1 MAIPII
7 SETRLINMFI
17 SANSLKEI
25 KELYSKNLT
34 SYSAREIKLIVRQL
48 AVKRLNINDSE
59 YIVKGDVRLS
69 ESDILFFNSALKRLK
84 KKEPFQYVLGETEFY
99 GLRINVDPRALIPR
113 PETEELVDWL
123 LACLDDE
130 AHHKI
135 ADLCAGS
142 GCIALSLKAHLGN
155 AEVIALEKATDTIEL
170 LNENKVRT
178 EIDISVKEFD
188 VLDESAYDS
197 FESNSFSCWVS
208 NPPYIPNSDKEG
220 MDENVMDHEPH
231 IALFVSDDDPI
242 QFYRAISSM
251 ALVYLKESGYLFF
264 EIHEQYSNEI
274 INLLEELNFVNIEL
288 RKDLQGKPRMLRAQK
303 SNFIP

>member
-1 MAIPII
+1 
-7 SETRLINMFI
+7 MFI

-34 SYSAREIKLIVRQL
+34 SYSGREIKLIVRQL
-48 AVKRLNINDSE
+48 AIKRLNISDSE
-59 YIVKGDVRLS
+59 YIVNGDVLLS

-99 GLRINVDPRALIPR
+99 GLCINVDTRALIPR

-123 LACLDDE
+123 LACLDHKT
-130 AHHKI
+130 HHKI

-142 GCIALSLKAHLGN
+142 GCIALAIKAHLN
-155 AEVIALEKATDTIEL
+155 NSDVIALEKATDAIGL
-170 LNENKVRT
+170 INENMVRT
-178 EIDISVKEFD
+178 EIDIEVKEFD
-188 VLDESAYDS
+188 VLDEGAYDR
-197 FESNSFSCWVS
+197 FQINSFSCWVS
-208 NPPYIPNSDKEG
+208 NPPYIPSSDKEW
-220 MDENVMDHEPH
+220 MEENVIDHEPH
-231 IALFVSDDDPI
+231 LALFVADSDPI
-242 QFYRAISSM
+242 QFYRAISSK

-264 EIHEQYSNEI
+264 EIHEEYGNEI

-303 SNFIP
+303 SNFIA

>member
-1 MAIPII
+1 
-7 SETRLINMFI
+7 MFI
-17 SANSLKEI
+17 SANNLKEI
-25 KELYSKNLT
+25 REHYSKNLT
-34 SYSAREIKLIVRQL
+34 FYSETEIKQIVKQL
-48 AVKRLNINDSE
+48 AIKRLNISSSE
-59 YIVKGDVRLS
+59 YILGDTILLS

-99 GLRINVDPRALIPR
+99 GLSINVDPRALIPR

-123 LACLDDE
+123 LACLDHKT
-130 AHHKI
+130 HHKI
-135 ADLCAGS
+135 ADLCSGS
-142 GCIALSLKAHLGN
+142 GCIALAIKAHLN
-155 AEVIALEKATDTIEL
+155 NSDVIALEKATNAIDLI
-170 LNENKVRT
+170 NDNMART
-178 EIDISVKEFD
+178 EIDIEVKEFD
-188 VLDESAYDS
+188 VLDESNYNS
-197 FESNSFSCWVS
+197 FEANSFSCWVS
-208 NPPYIPNSDKEG
+208 NPPYIPSSDKEG

-231 IALFVSDDDPI
+231 LALFVSDSDPI
-242 QFYRAISSM
+242 QFYRDISSK

>member
-1 MAIPII
+1 
-7 SETRLINMFI
+7 MFI

-25 KELYSKNLT
+25 KEHYSKNLT
-34 SYSAREIKLIVRQL
+34 FYSGTEIKQIVKQL
-48 AVKRLNINDSE
+48 AIKRLNISSSE
-59 YIVKGDVRLS
+59 YILGDTILLS

-84 KKEPFQYVLGETEFY
+84 KKEPFQYILGETEFY
-99 GLRINVDPRALIPR
+99 GLSINIDSRALIPR

-123 LACLDDE
+123 LACLDYE
-130 AHHKI
+130 THHKI

-142 GCIALSLKAHLGN
+142 GCIALAVKAHLN
-155 AEVIALEKATDTIEL
+155 NSDVIALEKEADAIEL
-170 LNENKVRT
+170 IRENMVRT
-178 EIDISVKEFD
+178 EIDIAVKEFD

-220 MDENVMDHEPH
+220 MDKNVMEHEPH
-231 IALFVSDDDPI
+231 LALFVSDSDPI
-242 QFYRAISSM
+242 QFYRAISSK
-251 ALVYLKESGYLFF
+251 ALVYLKKSGYLFF
-264 EIHEQYSNEI
+264 EIHEQYSYEI